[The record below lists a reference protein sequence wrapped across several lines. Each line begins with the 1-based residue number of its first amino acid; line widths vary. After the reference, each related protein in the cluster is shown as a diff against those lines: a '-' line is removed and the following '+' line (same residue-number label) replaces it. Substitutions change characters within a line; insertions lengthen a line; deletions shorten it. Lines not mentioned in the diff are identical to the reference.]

1 MLPCYR
7 PFAGASTGA
16 FRARPARSRA
26 GYSALMQNAHP
37 SPAALDPQPH
47 ANGAG
52 PLRVG
57 EPVMPPLATERA
69 WCREALLRVSRTFA
83 LNIRCLSGRMLESV
97 RLAYLLCRAAD
108 ALEDSWPGPPLE
120 MSARFDALVASL
132 DGDDDAAAT
141 LSVGARALHMRSD
154 VALLV
159 RLPALLRVLRALDP
173 RDADDIRACVRT
185 MAMGMKRF
193 ATRAAERGNAGP
205 YLDDDAELH
214 EYCYVVAGC
223 VGEML
228 TRLLAHGLDG
238 DDAHLAERRLSLAP
252 VVGEAL
258 QLTNILLDWPVD
270 IRAGRCHV
278 PASWLARHGL
288 TPRELI
294 GHSGAARELSLR
306 LAGLANDAL
315 DRVPDYL
322 GTIPTRE
329 HRYRLFCLLP
339 ALWARASL
347 KLAMSEREF
356 HSRVHR
362 PRLSRASVMS
372 EALVGLVVHGS
383 HGATR
388 QALGNSTASSRS

>member
-1 MLPCYR
+1 MQFALP
-7 PFAGASTGA
+7 
-16 FRARPARSRA
+16 PAPDLRSDTR
-26 GYSALMQNAHP
+26 G
-37 SPAALDPQPH
+37 LDMRPH
-47 ANGAG
+47 ANGDG
-52 PLRVG
+52 PPLRVG
-57 EPVMPPLATERA
+57 ESVMPALATERA

-108 ALEDSWPGPPLE
+108 ALEDSWPGPPAE
-120 MSARFDALVASL
+120 MAARFDALVAAL
-132 DGDDDAAAT
+132 EGDGAAAT
-141 LSVGARALHMRSD
+141 RLAQGATSLNGRSD

-159 RLPALLRVLRALDP
+159 RLPALLHVLESLHAG
-173 RDADDIRACVRT
+173 DADDIRRCVRT
-185 MAMGMKRF
+185 MALGMKRF
-193 ATRAAERGNAGP
+193 AVRGAERGPAVP

-228 TRLLAHGLDG
+228 TRLLEHGLPEDRS
-238 DDAHLAERRLSLAP
+238 DLAERRLALAP

-278 PASWLARHGL
+278 PASWLSRHGL
-288 TPRELI
+288 TIRQLLSAAP
-294 GHSGAARELSLR
+294 GARELSLR
-306 LAGLANDAL
+306 LASLANDAL

-322 GTIPTRE
+322 DTIPTRE

-347 KLAMSEREF
+347 RLAMSEPDF
-356 HSRVHR
+356 HSQVRR
-362 PRLSRASVMS
+362 PRLSRATVMA
-372 EALVGLVVHGS
+372 EALLGFAAHGS

-388 QALGNSTASSRS
+388 QALGHARPLE

>member
-1 MLPCYR
+1 MQFALP
-7 PFAGASTGA
+7 
-16 FRARPARSRA
+16 PAPDLRSDTR
-26 GYSALMQNAHP
+26 G
-37 SPAALDPQPH
+37 LDQRPH
-47 ANGAG
+47 ANGDG
-52 PLRVG
+52 PPLRVG
-57 EPVMPPLATERA
+57 EPVMPALATERA

-108 ALEDSWPGPPLE
+108 ALEDSWPGPPAE
-120 MSARFDALVASL
+120 MAARFDALVAAL
-132 DGDDDAAAT
+132 EGDGAAAT
-141 LSVGARALHMRSD
+141 RLAQGATSLNGRSD

-159 RLPALLRVLRALDP
+159 RLPALLHVLESLHAG
-173 RDADDIRACVRT
+173 DADDIRRCVRT
-185 MAMGMKRF
+185 MALGMKRF
-193 ATRAAERGNAGP
+193 AARGAERGPAVP
-205 YLDDDAELH
+205 YLDDDDELH

-228 TRLLAHGLDG
+228 TRLLEHGLPEDRS
-238 DDAHLAERRLSLAP
+238 DLAERRLALAP

-288 TPRELI
+288 TIRQLLSDSP
-294 GHSGAARELSLR
+294 GARELSLR
-306 LAGLANDAL
+306 LASLANDAL

-322 GTIPTRE
+322 DTIPTRE

-347 KLAMSEREF
+347 RLAMSGPDF
-356 HSRVHR
+356 HSQVRR

-372 EALVGLVVHGS
+372 EALVGLVAHGS

-388 QALGNSTASSRS
+388 QALGQPRHTE

>member
-1 MLPCYR
+1 
-7 PFAGASTGA
+7 
-16 FRARPARSRA
+16 
-26 GYSALMQNAHP
+26 MQIAP
-37 SPAALDPQPH
+37 RPH
-47 ANGAG
+47 ANGDG
-52 PLRVG
+52 PTPRVG
-57 EPVMPPLATERA
+57 ETVMPALATERA

-108 ALEDSWPGPPLE
+108 ALEDSWPGPPAE
-120 MSARFDALVASL
+120 MAARFDALVAAL
-132 DGDDDAAAT
+132 EGDEAAAAR
-141 LSVGARALHMRSD
+141 LSEGALSLNGRSD

-159 RLPALLRVLRALDP
+159 RLPALLHVLASLDP
-173 RDADDIRACVRT
+173 RDADDIRTCVRT
-185 MAMGMKRF
+185 MSRGMKRF
-193 ATRAAERGNAGP
+193 ATRAAERGPAVP
-205 YLDDDAELH
+205 YIDDDAELH

-228 TRLLAHGLDG
+228 TRLLEHGLPG
-238 DDAHLAERRLSLAP
+238 ESSELAARRLALAP

-288 TPRELI
+288 TIRQLL
-294 GHSGAARELSLR
+294 SDSDSARELSLR

-322 GTIPTRE
+322 DTIPTRE

-347 KLAMSEREF
+347 RLALAEPEF

-362 PRLSRASVMS
+362 PRLSRASVMA
-372 EALVGLVVHGS
+372 EALVGFVAHGS

-388 QALGNSTASSRS
+388 QALGHARQPE

>member
-1 MLPCYR
+1 MQTAAPPSANHDSR
-7 PFAGASTGA
+7 PHRNGVPDQM
-16 FRARPARSRA
+16 PA
-26 GYSALMQNAHP
+26 
-37 SPAALDPQPH
+37 
-47 ANGAG
+47 
-52 PLRVG
+52 
-57 EPVMPPLATERA
+57 LATERA

-108 ALEDSWPGPPLE
+108 ALEDSWPGPPAE
-120 MSARFDALVASL
+120 MARRFDALIAAMEGDELGVASL
-132 DGDDDAAAT
+132 ATGAAS
-141 LSVGARALHMRSD
+141 LNGRSD

-159 RLPALLRVLRALDP
+159 RLPALLRVLHALDP
-173 RDADDIRACVRT
+173 ADAADIRQCVRT
-185 MAMGMKRF
+185 MSLGMKRF
-193 ATRAAERGNAGP
+193 ATRAAERGTAVP
-205 YLDDDAELH
+205 YLDDDQELH

-228 TRLLAHGLDG
+228 TRLLAHGLP
-238 DDAHLAERRLSLAP
+238 AESGEQAARRLALAP

-278 PASWLARHGL
+278 PASWLARHRL
-288 TPRELI
+288 TPRELLTPSA
-294 GHSGAARELSLR
+294 GARELSLR
-306 LAGLANDAL
+306 LAGLANGAL

-322 GTIPTRE
+322 DTVPTRE

-347 KLAMSEREF
+347 KLAMSGPEF
-356 HSRVHR
+356 HAQPRR
-362 PRLSRASVMS
+362 PRLSRATVMS
-372 EALVGLVVHGS
+372 EAVLGLVSHGS

-388 QALGNSTASSRS
+388 RALGAGYSSNS

>member
-1 MLPCYR
+1 MQFALP
-7 PFAGASTGA
+7 
-16 FRARPARSRA
+16 PAPDLRSDTP
-26 GYSALMQNAHP
+26 G
-37 SPAALDPQPH
+37 LDPRPH
-47 ANGAG
+47 ANGDG
-52 PLRVG
+52 PPLRVG
-57 EPVMPPLATERA
+57 EPVMPALATERA

-108 ALEDSWPGPPLE
+108 ALEDSWPGPPAE
-120 MSARFDALVASL
+120 MAARFDALVAAL
-132 DGDDDAAAT
+132 EGDGAAAT
-141 LSVGARALHMRSD
+141 RLAQGATSLNGRSD

-159 RLPALLRVLRALDP
+159 RLPALLHVLESLHAG
-173 RDADDIRACVRT
+173 DADDIRRCVRT
-185 MAMGMKRF
+185 MALGMKRF
-193 ATRAAERGNAGP
+193 AVRGAERGPAVP

-228 TRLLAHGLDG
+228 TRLLERGLPEDRS
-238 DDAHLAERRLSLAP
+238 DLAARRLALAP

-278 PASWLARHGL
+278 PASWLSRHGL
-288 TPRELI
+288 TIRQLLSAAP
-294 GHSGAARELSLR
+294 GARELSLR
-306 LAGLANDAL
+306 LASLANDAL

-322 GTIPTRE
+322 DTIPTRE

-347 KLAMSEREF
+347 KLAMSEPDF
-356 HSRVHR
+356 HSQVRR

-372 EALVGLVVHGS
+372 EALVGLVAHGS

-388 QALGNSTASSRS
+388 QALGQPRHAE

>member
-1 MLPCYR
+1 MQFALP
-7 PFAGASTGA
+7 
-16 FRARPARSRA
+16 PATDA
-26 GYSALMQNAHP
+26 
-37 SPAALDPQPH
+37 DPRPH
-47 ANGAG
+47 ANGDGHG
-52 PLRVG
+52 PELFSGAPRVG
-57 EPVMPPLATERA
+57 EPVMPALATERA

-108 ALEDSWPGPPLE
+108 ALEDSWPGPPAE
-120 MSARFDALVASL
+120 MAARFDALVAAL
-132 DGDDDAAAT
+132 EGDRAAAT
-141 LSVGARALHMRSD
+141 RLSQGATSLNGRSD

-159 RLPALLRVLRALDP
+159 RLPALLHVLESLHAG
-173 RDADDIRACVRT
+173 DADDIRRCVRT
-185 MAMGMKRF
+185 MALGMKRF
-193 ATRAAERGNAGP
+193 AVRAAERGPAVP

-228 TRLLAHGLDG
+228 TRLLEHGLPG
-238 DDAHLAERRLSLAP
+238 EASECAARRLALAP

-278 PASWLARHGL
+278 PASWLSRHGL
-288 TPRELI
+288 TIRQLLSASP
-294 GHSGAARELSLR
+294 GARELSLR
-306 LAGLANDAL
+306 LASLANDAL

-322 GTIPTRE
+322 DTIPTRE

-347 KLAMSEREF
+347 RLAMSEPDF
-356 HSRVHR
+356 HSQVRR
-362 PRLSRASVMS
+362 PRLSRASVMA
-372 EALVGLVVHGS
+372 EALLGFLAHGS

-388 QALGNSTASSRS
+388 QALGHVRQPE

>member
-1 MLPCYR
+1 MQFALP
-7 PFAGASTGA
+7 
-16 FRARPARSRA
+16 PAPDLRSDTR
-26 GYSALMQNAHP
+26 G
-37 SPAALDPQPH
+37 LDPRPH
-47 ANGAG
+47 ANGDG
-52 PLRVG
+52 PPLRVG
-57 EPVMPPLATERA
+57 EPVMPALATERA

-108 ALEDSWPGPPLE
+108 ALEDSWPGSPAE
-120 MSARFDALVASL
+120 MAAGFDALVAAL
-132 DGDDDAAAT
+132 EGDVAAAT
-141 LSVGARALHMRSD
+141 RLAQGATSLNGRSD

-159 RLPALLRVLRALDP
+159 RLPALLHVLESLHAG
-173 RDADDIRACVRT
+173 DADDIRRCVRT
-185 MAMGMKRF
+185 MALGMKRF
-193 ATRAAERGNAGP
+193 AARGAERGPAVP

-228 TRLLAHGLDG
+228 TRLLEHGLPEDRS
-238 DDAHLAERRLSLAP
+238 DLAERRLALAP

-288 TPRELI
+288 TIRQLLSDSP
-294 GHSGAARELSLR
+294 GARELSLR
-306 LAGLANDAL
+306 LASLANDAL

-322 GTIPTRE
+322 DTIPTRE

-347 KLAMSEREF
+347 RLAMSEQKF
-356 HSRVHR
+356 HSQVRR

-372 EALVGLVVHGS
+372 EALVGLVAHGS

-388 QALGNSTASSRS
+388 QALGQPRHTE

>member
-1 MLPCYR
+1 M
-7 PFAGASTGA
+7 
-16 FRARPARSRA
+16 PA
-26 GYSALMQNAHP
+26 
-37 SPAALDPQPH
+37 
-47 ANGAG
+47 
-52 PLRVG
+52 
-57 EPVMPPLATERA
+57 LATERA

-108 ALEDSWPGPPLE
+108 ALEDSWPGPPAE
-120 MSARFDALVASL
+120 MAARFDALVAAL
-132 DGDDDAAAT
+132 EGDGAAAT
-141 LSVGARALHMRSD
+141 RLAQGATSLNGRSD

-159 RLPALLRVLRALDP
+159 RLPALLHVLESLHAG
-173 RDADDIRACVRT
+173 DADDIRRCVRT
-185 MAMGMKRF
+185 MALGMKRF
-193 ATRAAERGNAGP
+193 ASRGAERGPAVP

-228 TRLLAHGLDG
+228 TRLLEHGLPEDRS
-238 DDAHLAERRLSLAP
+238 DLAERRLALAP

-288 TPRELI
+288 TIRQLLSDSP
-294 GHSGAARELSLR
+294 GARELSLR
-306 LAGLANDAL
+306 LASLANYTL
-315 DRVPDYL
+315 HRVPDYL
-322 GTIPTRE
+322 DTIPTRE

-347 KLAMSEREF
+347 RLAMSEPKF
-356 HSRVHR
+356 HSRVRR

-372 EALVGLVVHGS
+372 EALVGLVAHGS

-388 QALGNSTASSRS
+388 QALGQPRHTE

>member
-1 MLPCYR
+1 M
-7 PFAGASTGA
+7 
-16 FRARPARSRA
+16 PA
-26 GYSALMQNAHP
+26 
-37 SPAALDPQPH
+37 
-47 ANGAG
+47 
-52 PLRVG
+52 
-57 EPVMPPLATERA
+57 LATERA

-108 ALEDSWPGPPLE
+108 ALEDSWPGPPAE
-120 MSARFDALVASL
+120 MAARFDALVAAL
-132 DGDDDAAAT
+132 EGDEAAAAR
-141 LSVGARALHMRSD
+141 LSGGALSLNGRSD

-159 RLPALLRVLRALDP
+159 RLPALLHVLDSLDP
-173 RDADDIRACVRT
+173 RDADDIRRCVRT
-185 MAMGMKRF
+185 MALGMKRF
-193 ATRAAERGNAGP
+193 AMRAAERGPAVP
-205 YLDDDAELH
+205 YIDDDAELH

-228 TRLLAHGLDG
+228 TRLLAHGLPG
-238 DDAHLAERRLSLAP
+238 ESPELAARRLALAP

-288 TPRELI
+288 TIRQLLSD
-294 GHSGAARELSLR
+294 SGSARELSLR

-322 GTIPTRE
+322 DTIPTRE

-347 KLAMSEREF
+347 KLAMSEPDF
-356 HSRVHR
+356 HFVPRR
-362 PRLSRASVMS
+362 PRLSRACVMS
-372 EALVGLVVHGS
+372 EALVGFLAHGS

-388 QALGNSTASSRS
+388 RALGQARHEG

>member
-1 MLPCYR
+1 MLR
-7 PFAGASTGA
+7 
-16 FRARPARSRA
+16 
-26 GYSALMQNAHP
+26 
-37 SPAALDPQPH
+37 D
-47 ANGAG
+47 
-52 PLRVG
+52 G
-57 EPVMPPLATERA
+57 EPAMPALATERA

-108 ALEDSWPGPPLE
+108 ALEDSWPGPPGE
-120 MSARFDALVASL
+120 MGARFDALVAAL
-132 DGDDDAAAT
+132 GGDADAAAR
-141 LSVGARALHMRSD
+141 LGAGATSLNGRSD

-159 RLPALLRVLRALDP
+159 RLPALLHVLDALDP
-173 RDADDIRACVRT
+173 RDAADIRDCVRT
-185 MAMGMKRF
+185 MALGMKRF
-193 ATRAAERGNAGP
+193 ATRAAERGPAVP
-205 YLDDDAELH
+205 YLDDDQELH

-228 TRLLAHGLDG
+228 TRLLGHGLPADPS
-238 DDAHLAERRLSLAP
+238 DLAARRLALAP

-288 TPRELI
+288 TIRQLLSDSD
-294 GHSGAARELSLR
+294 GARELSLR
-306 LAGLANDAL
+306 LAALAHDAL

-322 GTIPTRE
+322 ETVPTRE

-347 KLAMSEREF
+347 RLAMSEPAF
-356 HSRVHR
+356 HAKARR
-362 PRLSRASVMS
+362 PRLSRASVMG
-372 EALVGLVVHGS
+372 EAVLGLVAHGS
-383 HGATR
+383 HAATR
-388 QALGNSTASSRS
+388 QALGTSHSIIS

>member
-1 MLPCYR
+1 MQFALP
-7 PFAGASTGA
+7 
-16 FRARPARSRA
+16 PAPDLRSDTR
-26 GYSALMQNAHP
+26 G
-37 SPAALDPQPH
+37 LDQRPH
-47 ANGAG
+47 ANGDG
-52 PLRVG
+52 PPLRVG
-57 EPVMPPLATERA
+57 EPVMPALATERA

-108 ALEDSWPGPPLE
+108 ALEDSWPGPPAE
-120 MSARFDALVASL
+120 MAARFDALVAAL
-132 DGDDDAAAT
+132 EGDCAAAT
-141 LSVGARALHMRSD
+141 RLAQGATSLNGRSD

-159 RLPALLRVLRALDP
+159 RLPALLHVLESLHAG
-173 RDADDIRACVRT
+173 DADDIRRCVRT
-185 MAMGMKRF
+185 MALGMKRF
-193 ATRAAERGNAGP
+193 AARGAERGPAVP

-228 TRLLAHGLDG
+228 TRLLEHGLPEDRS
-238 DDAHLAERRLSLAP
+238 DLAERRLALAP

-278 PASWLARHGL
+278 PASWLSRHGL
-288 TPRELI
+288 TIRQLLSDSP
-294 GHSGAARELSLR
+294 GARELSLR
-306 LAGLANDAL
+306 LASLANDAL

-322 GTIPTRE
+322 DTIPTRE

-347 KLAMSEREF
+347 RLAMSEPKF
-356 HSRVHR
+356 HSQVRR

-372 EALVGLVVHGS
+372 EALVGLVAHGS

-388 QALGNSTASSRS
+388 QALGQPRHTE

>member
-1 MLPCYR
+1 
-7 PFAGASTGA
+7 
-16 FRARPARSRA
+16 
-26 GYSALMQNAHP
+26 MQFAHP
-37 SPAALDPQPH
+37 PGPDRRSGTPGLDPRPH
-47 ANGAG
+47 ANGDG
-52 PLRVG
+52 PIRVG
-57 EPVMPPLATERA
+57 EPAMPALATERA

-108 ALEDSWPGPPLE
+108 ALEDSWPGPPAE
-120 MSARFDALVASL
+120 MAARFDALVAAIE
-132 DGDDDAAAT
+132 GDDVAAAG
-141 LSVGARALHMRSD
+141 LANGATSLNGRSD
-154 VALLV
+154 VGLLV
-159 RLPALLRVLRALDP
+159 RLPALLHVLASLDP
-173 RDADDIRACVRT
+173 RDAADIRRCVRT
-185 MAMGMKRF
+185 MAQGMRRF
-193 ATRAAERGNAGP
+193 AVRAAERGPAVP
-205 YLDDDAELH
+205 YIDDDAELH

-228 TRLLAHGLDG
+228 TRLLERGLPG
-238 DDAHLAERRLSLAP
+238 DASELAARRLVLAP

-288 TPRELI
+288 SIRQLLTDAD
-294 GHSGAARELSLR
+294 AARELSLR

-322 GTIPTRE
+322 DTIPTRE

-347 KLAMSEREF
+347 KLALSEPDFQAVPR
-356 HSRVHR
+356 R

-372 EALVGLVVHGS
+372 EALVGFLAHGS

-388 QALGNSTASSRS
+388 QALGHRVHAG

>member
-1 MLPCYR
+1 MQFALP
-7 PFAGASTGA
+7 
-16 FRARPARSRA
+16 PAPDLRSDTR
-26 GYSALMQNAHP
+26 G
-37 SPAALDPQPH
+37 LDQRPH
-47 ANGAG
+47 ANGDG
-52 PLRVG
+52 PPLRVG
-57 EPVMPPLATERA
+57 EPVMPALATERA

-108 ALEDSWPGPPLE
+108 ALEDSWPGPPAE
-120 MSARFDALVASL
+120 MAARFDALVAAL
-132 DGDDDAAAT
+132 EGDGAAAT
-141 LSVGARALHMRSD
+141 RLAQGATSLNGRSD

-159 RLPALLRVLRALDP
+159 RLPALLHVLESLHAG
-173 RDADDIRACVRT
+173 DADDIRRCVRT
-185 MAMGMKRF
+185 MALGMKRF
-193 ATRAAERGNAGP
+193 AARGAERGPAVP
-205 YLDDDAELH
+205 YLDDDDELH

-228 TRLLAHGLDG
+228 TRLLEHGLPEDRS
-238 DDAHLAERRLSLAP
+238 DLAERRLALAP

-278 PASWLARHGL
+278 PASWLSRHGL
-288 TPRELI
+288 TIRQLLSDSP
-294 GHSGAARELSLR
+294 GARELSLR
-306 LAGLANDAL
+306 LASLANDAL

-322 GTIPTRE
+322 DTIPTRE

-347 KLAMSEREF
+347 RLAMSEPKF
-356 HSRVHR
+356 HSQVRR

-372 EALVGLVVHGS
+372 EALVGLVAHGS

-388 QALGNSTASSRS
+388 QALGQPRHTE

>member
-1 MLPCYR
+1 MQFALPPAPDLR
-7 PFAGASTGA
+7 SDTG
-16 FRARPARSRA
+16 
-26 GYSALMQNAHP
+26 G
-37 SPAALDPQPH
+37 LDPRPH
-47 ANGAG
+47 ANGDG
-52 PLRVG
+52 PPLRVG
-57 EPVMPPLATERA
+57 EPVMPALATERA

-108 ALEDSWPGPPLE
+108 ALEDSWPGPPAE
-120 MSARFDALVASL
+120 MAARFDALVAAL
-132 DGDDDAAAT
+132 EGDGAAAT
-141 LSVGARALHMRSD
+141 RLAQGATSLNGRSD

-159 RLPALLRVLRALDP
+159 RLPALLHVLESLHAG
-173 RDADDIRACVRT
+173 DADDIRRCVRT
-185 MAMGMKRF
+185 MALGMKRF
-193 ATRAAERGNAGP
+193 AARGAERGPAVP

-228 TRLLAHGLDG
+228 TRLLEHGLPEDRS
-238 DDAHLAERRLSLAP
+238 DLAERRLALAP

-270 IRAGRCHV
+270 LRAGRCHV
-278 PASWLARHGL
+278 PASWLSRHGL
-288 TPRELI
+288 TIRQLLSAAP
-294 GHSGAARELSLR
+294 GARELSLR
-306 LAGLANDAL
+306 LASLANDAL

-322 GTIPTRE
+322 DTIPTRE

-347 KLAMSEREF
+347 KLAMSEPEF
-356 HSRVHR
+356 HSQVRR

-372 EALVGLVVHGS
+372 EALVGLVAHGS

-388 QALGNSTASSRS
+388 QALGHARPLE

>member
-1 MLPCYR
+1 M
-7 PFAGASTGA
+7 
-16 FRARPARSRA
+16 PA
-26 GYSALMQNAHP
+26 
-37 SPAALDPQPH
+37 
-47 ANGAG
+47 
-52 PLRVG
+52 
-57 EPVMPPLATERA
+57 LATERA

-108 ALEDSWPGPPLE
+108 ALEDSWPGPPAE
-120 MSARFDALVASL
+120 MAARFDALVAAL
-132 DGDDDAAAT
+132 VGDEAAAAR
-141 LSVGARALHMRSD
+141 LSGGALSLNGRSD

-159 RLPALLRVLRALDP
+159 RLPALLHVLASLDP
-173 RDADDIRACVRT
+173 RDADDIRRCVRT
-185 MAMGMKRF
+185 MALGMKRF
-193 ATRAAERGNAGP
+193 ATRAAERGPAVP

-228 TRLLAHGLDG
+228 TRLLAHGLPG
-238 DDAHLAERRLSLAP
+238 ESPELAARRLALAP

-278 PASWLARHGL
+278 PASWLGRHGL
-288 TPRELI
+288 TIRQLLSD
-294 GHSGAARELSLR
+294 SGSARELSLR

-322 GTIPTRE
+322 DTIPTRE

-347 KLAMSEREF
+347 KLAMSEPDF
-356 HSRVHR
+356 HFVPRR

-372 EALVGLVVHGS
+372 EALVGFLAHGS

-388 QALGNSTASSRS
+388 RALGQARHGG

>member
-1 MLPCYR
+1 
-7 PFAGASTGA
+7 
-16 FRARPARSRA
+16 
-26 GYSALMQNAHP
+26 MQNAQ
-37 SPAALDPQPH
+37 PAGAGLDPRPH
-47 ANGAG
+47 VNGDG
-52 PLRVG
+52 PMPRG
-57 EPVMPPLATERA
+57 SESVMPALATERA

-108 ALEDSWPGPPLE
+108 ALEDSWPGPPGE
-120 MSARFDALVASL
+120 MAGRFDALVGAL
-132 DGDDDAAAT
+132 DGDEPAAT
-141 LSVGARALHMRSD
+141 GLAHGATSLSGRSD

-159 RLPALLRVLRALDP
+159 RLPALLRR
-173 RDADDIRACVRT
+173 CVRT
-185 MAMGMKRF
+185 MALGMKRF
-193 ATRAAERGNAGP
+193 ATRAAERGPTVP
-205 YLDDDAELH
+205 YLDDDDELH

-228 TRLLAHGLDG
+228 TRLLERGMP
-238 DDAHLAERRLSLAP
+238 DDRSAVAARRLALAP

-288 TPRELI
+288 TIRQLL
-294 GHSGAARELSLR
+294 GHSDRARELSLR
-306 LAGLANDAL
+306 LAGLAHDAL

-322 GTIPTRE
+322 DTIPTRE

-347 KLAMSEREF
+347 RLAMREPEF
-356 HSRVHR
+356 HAIARR

-372 EALVGLVVHGS
+372 EALMGFVAHGS

-388 QALGNSTASSRS
+388 QALGNSHSIIS

>member
-1 MLPCYR
+1 MQFALPPAPDLR
-7 PFAGASTGA
+7 SDTG
-16 FRARPARSRA
+16 
-26 GYSALMQNAHP
+26 G
-37 SPAALDPQPH
+37 LDPRPH
-47 ANGAG
+47 ANGDG
-52 PLRVG
+52 PPLRVG
-57 EPVMPPLATERA
+57 EPVMPALATERA

-108 ALEDSWPGPPLE
+108 ALEDSWPGPPAE
-120 MSARFDALVASL
+120 MAARFDALVAAL
-132 DGDDDAAAT
+132 EGDGAAAT
-141 LSVGARALHMRSD
+141 RLAQGATSLNGRSD

-159 RLPALLRVLRALDP
+159 RLPALLHVLESLHAG
-173 RDADDIRACVRT
+173 DADDIRRCVRT
-185 MAMGMKRF
+185 MALGMKRF
-193 ATRAAERGNAGP
+193 AARGAERGPAVP

-228 TRLLAHGLDG
+228 TRLLEHGLPEDRS
-238 DDAHLAERRLSLAP
+238 DLAERRLALAP

-270 IRAGRCHV
+270 LRAGRCHV
-278 PASWLARHGL
+278 PASWLSRHGL
-288 TPRELI
+288 TIRQLLSAAP
-294 GHSGAARELSLR
+294 GARELSLR
-306 LAGLANDAL
+306 LASLANDAL

-322 GTIPTRE
+322 DTIPTRE

-347 KLAMSEREF
+347 RLAMSEPDF
-356 HSRVHR
+356 HSQVRR

-372 EALVGLVVHGS
+372 EALVGLVAHGS

-388 QALGNSTASSRS
+388 QALGQPRHTE

>member
-1 MLPCYR
+1 M
-7 PFAGASTGA
+7 
-16 FRARPARSRA
+16 PA
-26 GYSALMQNAHP
+26 
-37 SPAALDPQPH
+37 
-47 ANGAG
+47 
-52 PLRVG
+52 
-57 EPVMPPLATERA
+57 LATERA

-108 ALEDSWPGPPLE
+108 ALEDSWPGPPAE
-120 MSARFDALVASL
+120 MAARFDALVAAL
-132 DGDDDAAAT
+132 EGDGAAAT
-141 LSVGARALHMRSD
+141 RLAQGATSLNGRSD

-159 RLPALLRVLRALDP
+159 RLPALLHVLESLHAG
-173 RDADDIRACVRT
+173 DADDIRRCVRT
-185 MAMGMKRF
+185 MALGMKRF
-193 ATRAAERGNAGP
+193 AARGAERGPAVP

-228 TRLLAHGLDG
+228 TRLLEHGLPEDRS
-238 DDAHLAERRLSLAP
+238 DLAERRLALAP

-278 PASWLARHGL
+278 PASWLSRHGL
-288 TPRELI
+288 TIRQLLSAAP
-294 GHSGAARELSLR
+294 GARELSLR
-306 LAGLANDAL
+306 LASLANDAL

-322 GTIPTRE
+322 DTIPTRE

-347 KLAMSEREF
+347 KLAMSEPDF
-356 HSRVHR
+356 HSQVRR

-372 EALVGLVVHGS
+372 EALVGLVAHGS

-388 QALGNSTASSRS
+388 QALGQPRHAE

>member
-1 MLPCYR
+1 MQFALP
-7 PFAGASTGA
+7 
-16 FRARPARSRA
+16 PAPDLRSDTR
-26 GYSALMQNAHP
+26 G
-37 SPAALDPQPH
+37 LDQRPH
-47 ANGAG
+47 ANGDG
-52 PLRVG
+52 PPLRVG
-57 EPVMPPLATERA
+57 EPVMPALATERA

-108 ALEDSWPGPPLE
+108 ALEDSWPGPPAE
-120 MSARFDALVASL
+120 MAARFDALVAAL
-132 DGDDDAAAT
+132 EGDCAAAT
-141 LSVGARALHMRSD
+141 RLAQGATSLNGRSD

-159 RLPALLRVLRALDP
+159 RLPALLHVLESLHAG
-173 RDADDIRACVRT
+173 DADDIRRCVRT
-185 MAMGMKRF
+185 MALGMKRF
-193 ATRAAERGNAGP
+193 AARGAERGPAVP
-205 YLDDDAELH
+205 YLDDDDELH

-228 TRLLAHGLDG
+228 TRLLEHGLPEDRS
-238 DDAHLAERRLSLAP
+238 DLAERRLALAP

-288 TPRELI
+288 TIRQLLSDSP
-294 GHSGAARELSLR
+294 GARELSLR
-306 LAGLANDAL
+306 LASLANDAL

-322 GTIPTRE
+322 DTIPTRE

-347 KLAMSEREF
+347 RLAMSEPKF
-356 HSRVHR
+356 HSQVRR

-372 EALVGLVVHGS
+372 EALVGLVAHGS

-388 QALGNSTASSRS
+388 QALGQPRHTE